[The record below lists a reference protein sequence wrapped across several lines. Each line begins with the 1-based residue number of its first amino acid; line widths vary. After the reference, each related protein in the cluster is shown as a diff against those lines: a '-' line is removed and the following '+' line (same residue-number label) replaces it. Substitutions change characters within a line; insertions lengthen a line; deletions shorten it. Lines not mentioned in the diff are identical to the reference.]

1 MLQKIRVLDL
11 GSFITAPY
19 AAMLLA
25 ELGAEV
31 VKVERPGGGD
41 PFRAFDGNLY
51 SPQFQAHNRNKKSIL
66 LDYGQPAGKNLLLDL
81 IQKADVLIVNM
92 RPGGAE
98 RLGIGAEEAMRLNP
112 KLVYCSITGFGE
124 DGPYKDRPA
133 YDTVGQSLSGW
144 LSLFHDS
151 TDPRI
156 AGPAV
161 CDALTGMFACNGV
174 LAALVER
181 SQTGKGRKVDVNMVE
196 ANLAFAAEPLAQFF
210 ATGKNVSPFGRT
222 ALSQSFVLSCSDG
235 ARVGVHLSSPEK
247 FWLGLV
253 AATNADQLKVDER
266 FSTREGRV
274 RNYQA
279 LSNVLAEIFATKT
292 SHDWHERLKAN
303 DVPFAPALRFDELM
317 GNEHVR
323 HLNPFYTLEHPV
335 YGAVQGV
342 RNPLRFDGER
352 CEALLP
358 PPALGEHSSEVL
370 KSWLGLEEPASAK
383 SAASQE

>member
-1 MLQKIRVLDL
+1 MLQDIRVLDL

-25 ELGAEV
+25 EMGAEV

-51 SPQFQAHNRNKKSIL
+51 SPQFQAHNRNKKSIVV
-66 LDYGQPAGKNLLLDL
+66 DYDQPAGKAVLLDL
-81 IQKADVLIVNM
+81 IKKADVLVVNM
-92 RPGGAE
+92 RPGGPE
-98 RLGIGAEEAMRLNP
+98 RLGIGAEEVMRLNS

-124 DGPYKDRPA
+124 DGPYRDRPA

-151 TDPRI
+151 SDPRI

-181 SQTGKGRKVDVNMVE
+181 GRTGRGRKVDVNMVE
-196 ANLAFAAEPLAQFF
+196 ANLAFAAEPLAQYFS
-210 ATGKNVSPFGRT
+210 TGKNVLPFGRT

-235 ARVGVHLSSPEK
+235 GRVGVHLSSPEK

-253 AATNADQLKVDER
+253 VATGANDLKLDER
-266 FSTREGRV
+266 FRTREGRV
-274 RNYQA
+274 RNYRE
-279 LSNVLAEIFATKT
+279 LSVALAEIFETKPST
-292 SHDWHERLKAN
+292 YWHAKLEEN

-317 GNEHVR
+317 GNEHVH
-323 HLNPFYTLEHPV
+323 HLDPFYTVGHPI
-335 YGAVQGV
+335 YGSVKGV

-352 CEALLP
+352 CDVPLP
-358 PPALGEHSSEVL
+358 PPALGEHSAEIL
-370 KSWLGLEEPASAK
+370 KSWLGVDMNSGNPGS
-383 SAASQE
+383 